1 MTYVNIGSKL
11 FFGFIALLIVTRL
24 LGKKEISQLTPFD
37 FIYSIVL
44 GGILEESI
52 YDNKISPLHVWFAV
66 TVWGVMLF
74 IIEIS
79 SQRYDKLRVLL
90 KGETSILIKNGEFN
104 LKELEANHLEME
116 QLRIMLRQQGV
127 FSLREVC
134 DLYLEPGGTVSL
146 KKYAKFDMVTP
157 AMLNLKPKDESIN
170 FLYVDE
176 GEINEEI
183 LKYTGK
189 SKEWLYDELR
199 KEGYTT
205 IQDILYAEWSETD
218 GFFIKTYADTNDDI
232 RKVN

>member
-1 MTYVNIGSKL
+1 MTYMNIGLKL

-52 YDNKISPLHVWFAV
+52 YDDNITPLHVWFAV
-66 TVWGVMLF
+66 SVWGVMLF

-79 SQRYDKLRVLL
+79 SQRFDKFRALL
-90 KGETSILIKNGEFN
+90 KGETSILIKDGQFN

-146 KKYAKFDMVTP
+146 KKYAQFDTVTP
-157 AMLNLKPKDESIN
+157 AMLNLKPDDESIN
-170 FLYVDE
+170 FLFVDD

-189 SKEWLYDELR
+189 SKEWLYDALQ
-199 KEGYTT
+199 KEGYTST
-205 IQDILYAEWSETD
+205 HDILYAEWSETE
-218 GFFIKTYADTNDDI
+218 GFYIKTYSSNRENL
-232 RKVN
+232 RKEN